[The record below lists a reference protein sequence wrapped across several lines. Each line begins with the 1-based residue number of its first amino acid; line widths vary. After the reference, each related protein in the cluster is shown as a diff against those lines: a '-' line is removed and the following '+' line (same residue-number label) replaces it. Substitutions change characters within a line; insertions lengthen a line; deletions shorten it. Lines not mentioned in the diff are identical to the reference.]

1 MNVWFAVTNYSQRVR
16 TVVVVRE
23 TAKTLVITDPASTR
37 RRDWTVHK
45 ESTGEAYYPTFAE
58 AKAWLVREAEA
69 QVAAAKTRLNAATR
83 QLEEANAVTDPT
95 QTGV

>member
-1 MNVWFAVTNYSQRVR
+1 MQTWFGVNNYSRQVR

-69 QVAAAKTRLNAATR
+69 QVTAANIRLNAATR

-95 QTGV
+95 KTGV